1 MATLLETDPVVF
13 KRTTTG
19 DLMFPLQV
27 ARGLE
32 AVAIGIRTRLQ
43 MCRGEWF
50 LDLDK
55 GIPYLPHE
63 GLSEA
68 IVILGKAFD
77 PINVRAAFLRE
88 ILSTPGVVDVP
99 LLRMKF
105 NSATRVLTLSWRAK
119 TRFGDTPID
128 TLSLEII

>member
-13 KRTTTG
+13 KRDANG
-19 DLMFPLQV
+19 DLLFPLQP
-27 ARGLE
+27 ASGLD
-32 AVAIGIRTRLQ
+32 AVAIGIETRLQ

-50 LDLDK
+50 LDLDA

-63 GLSEA
+63 GVAEA

-77 PINVRAAFLRE
+77 PVNVRAAFLRE

-99 LLRMKF
+99 VLRMKF
-105 NSATRVLTLSWRAK
+105 NGATRVLTLAWRAQ
-119 TRFGDTPID
+119 TRFGDTPMD
-128 TLSLEII
+128 SLSFEVP